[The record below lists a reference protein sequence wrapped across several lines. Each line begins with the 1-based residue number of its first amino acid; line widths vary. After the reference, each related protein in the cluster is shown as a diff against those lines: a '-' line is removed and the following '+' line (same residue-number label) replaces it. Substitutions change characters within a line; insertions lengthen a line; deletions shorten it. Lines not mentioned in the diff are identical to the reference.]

1 LAAARIAQKLAEPQK
16 ASFLPARPLQ
26 AGAVLTMMIGL
37 RYGASMGVGYIALH
51 HHYLE

>member
-1 LAAARIAQKLAEPQK
+1 LISPRNAQNLAELQN